1 MKTPKFNMEEIAASS
16 LGRGKVYPH
25 NVDLNR
31 TNWETSTFLQSARQ
45 IHYIQCLILRAFEI

>member
-1 MKTPKFNMEEIAASS
+1 MEEIAASS
-16 LGRGKVYPH
+16 AGRGKVHLH

-31 TNWETSTFLQSARQ
+31 MDWETSTFLQSARQ